1 MDCRFFLPHFSIL
14 CKQISDFRFWKNGCI
29 FHNMQPDCVCKARFF
44 SKNVPISAKKMCRF
58 QAIFA
63 VFHRLS
69 EDFQQ
74 RFPQFVERRES
85 PEISEIFL
93 GVGNLSQPV
102 FHENPI
108 FCFNSFNMRIFEK
121 FLPFDFPRV
130 FHKIFNKFFFSTPQS
145 FNFSKW
151 VMRIQLFH
159 TFSTIA
165 LLKKKS
171 ADSPFFWLFHR
182 FNSPYYYY

>member
-44 SKNVPISAKKMCRF
+44 SKNVPISAKKFSRF
-58 QAIFA
+58 QAIFT

-74 RFPQFVERRES
+74 RFPQFVERQNRPKFWEFFWVSGIFPS
-85 PEISEIFL
+85 PFSTKIRFFVST
-93 GVGNLSQPV
+93 VS
-102 FHENPI
+102 
-108 FCFNSFNMRIFEK
+108 MRFFEK
-121 FLPFDFPRV
+121 FLPFHFLRV
-130 FHKIFNKFFFSTPQS
+130 FHKIFHKFFFSTPQS

-151 VMRIQLFH
+151 VMHFQLFH
-159 TFSTIA
+159 KNSTIA

-171 ADSPFFWLFHR
+171 AISPFF
-182 FNSPYYYY
+182 

>member
-1 MDCRFFLPHFSIL
+1 MDCRFSCL
-14 CKQISDFRFWKNGCI
+14 I
-29 FHNMQPDCVCKARFF
+29 FPFYANKF
-44 SKNVPISAKKMCRF
+44 PISGFEKTAAYSTICSRIVSVKPVFSRKMCWFQRKKCADFKPFLRF
-58 QAIFA
+58 
-63 VFHRLS
+63 S
-69 EDFQQ
+69 
-74 RFPQFVERRES
+74 
-85 PEISEIFL
+85 
-93 GVGNLSQPV
+93 GNLSQPV

-151 VMRIQLFH
+151 VMRFQLFH

>member
-1 MDCRFFLPHFSIL
+1 
-14 CKQISDFRFWKNGCI
+14 
-29 FHNMQPDCVCKARFF
+29 MQPDCVCKARFF
-44 SKNVPISAKKMCRF
+44 SKNVLISAKKMCRF

-74 RFPQFVERRES
+74 RFPQFVERRKS

-93 GVGNLSQPV
+93 GVGNLSQLV
-102 FHENPI
+102 LHKNPI

-121 FLPFDFPRV
+121 ILPFDFPWV
-130 FHKIFNKFFFSTPQS
+130 FHKIFNKFFFSTPQF

-151 VMRIQLFH
+151 VMPFQLFH
-159 TFSTIA
+159 TNSTIA
-165 LLKKKS
+165 LFKKKISRS
-171 ADSPFFWLFHR
+171 AIFLTFPPFQQPLLLLIFLIFLFYQNDTHR
-182 FNSPYYYY
+182 TANTMATVETFHNF

>member
-1 MDCRFFLPHFSIL
+1 
-14 CKQISDFRFWKNGCI
+14 
-29 FHNMQPDCVCKARFF
+29 MQPDCVCKARFF
-44 SKNVPISAKKMCRF
+44 SKNVLISAKKMCRF

-74 RFPQFVERRES
+74 CFPQFVERRKS

-108 FCFNSFNMRIFEK
+108 FCFNSFNMRIFK
-121 FLPFDFPRV
+121 
-130 FHKIFNKFFFSTPQS
+130 KFFAVRFSSSFPQNFQQVFL
-145 FNFSKW
+145 FNSTIF
-151 VMRIQLFH
+151 QLFKMSNVDS
-159 TFSTIA
+159 TFQHKFNNCTVKKKISGFAIFLTFPPFQQPLLLLLIFLIFLFYQNDTHRTANTIA
-165 LLKKKS
+165 TVET
-171 ADSPFFWLFHR
+171 FHN
-182 FNSPYYYY
+182 F

>member
-44 SKNVPISAKKMCRF
+44 SKNVPISAKKIQPIPSRF
-58 QAIFA
+58 HSFPQTFR
-63 VFHRLS
+63 RLS
-69 EDFQQ
+69 TAFSTICGKTK
-74 RFPQFVERRES
+74 S
-85 PEISEIFL
+85 PEILGIFL
-93 GVGNLSQPV
+93 GIGNLSQSV

-108 FCFNSFNMRIFEK
+108 FCFNSFNMRFFEK
-121 FLPFDFPRV
+121 FLSFHFLRV
-130 FHKIFNKFFFSTPQS
+130 FHKIFHKFFFSTPQS

-151 VMRIQLFH
+151 VMHFQLFN
-159 TFSTIA
+159 TNSTIA

-171 ADSPFFWLFHR
+171 AISPFFWLFHR
-182 FNSPYYYY
+182 FNSPYYY

>member
-1 MDCRFFLPHFSIL
+1 
-14 CKQISDFRFWKNGCI
+14 
-29 FHNMQPDCVCKARFF
+29 MQPDCVCKARFF
-44 SKNVPISAKKMCRF
+44 SKNVPISTKKMCRF
-58 QAIFA
+58 QAVFA

-74 RFPQFVERRES
+74 YFPHFVENRKS

-108 FCFNSFNMRIFEK
+108 FCFNSFNMQIFEK

-145 FNFSKW
+145 FNFSKR
-151 VMRIQLFH
+151 VMRFQLFH
-159 TFSTIA
+159 TNSTVI
-165 LLKKKS
+165 LLKKKIS
-171 ADSPFFWLFHR
+171 KFAIFLTFPPFQQPLLLLLLFLIFLFYQNDTHR
-182 FNSPYYYY
+182 TANTMATVETFHNS

>member
-1 MDCRFFLPHFSIL
+1 
-14 CKQISDFRFWKNGCI
+14 
-29 FHNMQPDCVCKARFF
+29 MQPDCVCKARFF
-44 SKNVPISAKKMCRF
+44 SKNVLISAKKMCRF

-108 FCFNSFNMRIFEK
+108 FCFNSFNMQIFEK
-121 FLPFDFPRV
+121 FLSFDFPRV
-130 FHKIFNKFFFSTPQS
+130 FHKIFNKFFLFNSTI
-145 FNFSKW
+145 F
-151 VMRIQLFH
+151 QLFKMSNADS
-159 TFSTIA
+159 TFPHKFNNCTVEKKISRFAIFLTFPPFQQPLLLLLIFLIFLFYQNDTHRTANTIA
-165 LLKKKS
+165 TVET
-171 ADSPFFWLFHR
+171 FHN
-182 FNSPYYYY
+182 F

>member
-1 MDCRFFLPHFSIL
+1 MDCRFSCLIFPFYAN
-14 CKQISDFRFWKNGCI
+14 KFPISGFEKNGCI

-44 SKNVPISAKKMCRF
+44 SKNVLISAKKMCRF

-74 RFPQFVERRES
+74 RFPQFVERWKL

-145 FNFSKW
+145 FNFSK
-151 VMRIQLFH
+151 
-159 TFSTIA
+159 
-165 LLKKKS
+165 
-171 ADSPFFWLFHR
+171 
-182 FNSPYYYY
+182 

>member
-1 MDCRFFLPHFSIL
+1 MDCRFSCLIFPFYANKFPISGFEKTAAFSPIWRRVVVV
-14 CKQISDFRFWKNGCI
+14 K
-29 FHNMQPDCVCKARFF
+29 PVFF
-44 SKNVPISAKKMCRF
+44 SKNVLISAKKMCRF

-74 RFPQFVERRES
+74 RFPQFVERWKL

-145 FNFSKW
+145 FNFSK
-151 VMRIQLFH
+151 
-159 TFSTIA
+159 
-165 LLKKKS
+165 
-171 ADSPFFWLFHR
+171 
-182 FNSPYYYY
+182 

>member
-1 MDCRFFLPHFSIL
+1 
-14 CKQISDFRFWKNGCI
+14 
-29 FHNMQPDCVCKARFF
+29 MQPDCVCKARFF
-44 SKNVPISAKKMCRF
+44 SKNVPISTKKMCRF
-58 QAIFA
+58 QAIFT

-69 EDFQQ
+69 EGFQQ

-85 PEISEIFL
+85 PQISEIFL
-93 GVGNLSQPV
+93 GDGNLSQPV

-108 FCFNSFNMRIFEK
+108 FCFNSFNIRIFEI

-145 FNFSKW
+145 FNFSKR
-151 VMRIQLFH
+151 VMQFQLFH
-159 TFSTIA
+159 IHSTIA

-171 ADSPFFWLFHR
+171 ADSPFF
-182 FNSPYYYY
+182 

>member
-1 MDCRFFLPHFSIL
+1 
-14 CKQISDFRFWKNGCI
+14 
-29 FHNMQPDCVCKARFF
+29 MQPDCVCKARFF
-44 SKNVPISAKKMCRF
+44 SKNVPISAKKMFRF
-58 QAIFA
+58 QAVFA

-74 RFPQFVERRES
+74 RFPQFVERRKS
-85 PEISEIFL
+85 PEISENFL

-121 FLPFDFPRV
+121 FLPFHFLRV

-145 FNFSKW
+145 FNFSKR
-151 VMRIQLFH
+151 VMQFQLFH
-159 TFSTIA
+159 TNSTVI

-171 ADSPFFWLFHR
+171 ANSPFF
-182 FNSPYYYY
+182 

>member
-1 MDCRFFLPHFSIL
+1 
-14 CKQISDFRFWKNGCI
+14 
-29 FHNMQPDCVCKARFF
+29 MQPDCVCKARFF
-44 SKNVPISAKKMCRF
+44 SKNVLISAKKMCRF

-74 RFPQFVERRES
+74 RFPQFVERRKS

-121 FLPFDFPRV
+121 ILPFDFP
-130 FHKIFNKFFFSTPQS
+130 
-145 FNFSKW
+145 
-151 VMRIQLFH
+151 
-159 TFSTIA
+159 
-165 LLKKKS
+165 
-171 ADSPFFWLFHR
+171 
-182 FNSPYYYY
+182 

>member
-1 MDCRFFLPHFSIL
+1 MDCRFSCL
-14 CKQISDFRFWKNGCI
+14 I
-29 FHNMQPDCVCKARFF
+29 FPFYANKF
-44 SKNVPISAKKMCRF
+44 PISGFEKTAAYSTICSRIVSVKPVFSRKMCWFQRKKMCRF

-74 RFPQFVERRES
+74 RFPQFVERRKWL
-85 PEISEIFL
+85 EISEIFL
-93 GVGNLSQPV
+93 SVGNLSQPV

-159 TFSTIA
+159 TISTIA
-165 LLKKKS
+165 LLKKNS
-171 ADSPFFWLFHR
+171 ADSSFFWLFHR
-182 FNSPYYYY
+182 FNSLYYYY

>member
-1 MDCRFFLPHFSIL
+1 MDCRFSCLIFPFYAN
-14 CKQISDFRFWKNGCI
+14 KFPISGFEKTAAYSTICS
-29 FHNMQPDCVCKARFF
+29 PDCVCKARFF

-74 RFPQFVERRES
+74 RFPQFVERWKL

-145 FNFSKW
+145 FNFSK
-151 VMRIQLFH
+151 
-159 TFSTIA
+159 
-165 LLKKKS
+165 
-171 ADSPFFWLFHR
+171 
-182 FNSPYYYY
+182 

>member
-1 MDCRFFLPHFSIL
+1 
-14 CKQISDFRFWKNGCI
+14 
-29 FHNMQPDCVCKARFF
+29 MQPDCVCKARFF
-44 SKNVPISAKKMCRF
+44 SKNVLISAKKMCRF
-58 QAIFA
+58 QAVFA

-74 RFPQFVERRES
+74 RFPQFVERRKS

-121 FLPFDFPRV
+121 NFAVRFPLSFPQNFQQVFLFNSTIFQLFKMSNAVSTFP
-130 FHKIFNKFFFSTPQS
+130 HKFNKFTVKKKISRFAIFLTFPPFQQPLLLLLI
-145 FNFSKW
+145 FLIF
-151 VMRIQLFH
+151 LFYQNDTH
-159 TFSTIA
+159 RTTNTIA
-165 LLKKKS
+165 TVET
-171 ADSPFFWLFHR
+171 FHN
-182 FNSPYYYY
+182 F